1 MKFRSIEFL
10 IIVLLSFF
18 YAPILSAAED
28 VDWKAG
34 KEPTYEA
41 DSTSIVTST
50 RWGVGSRQEDVQ
62 ITFLLEATP
71 DMSKGGWSGFIQS
84 SERFYVKIFLV
95 GNDDRRQYFKVN
107 NSKAVGS
114 DTYLGGWK
122 DGPATSKEQLLTFDF
137 SWDELMSVKK
147 SKTLILDYASYDSP
161 DIHKDITFSLENF
174 SAELDKIEADIKS
187 IDGGRAYLMTQEQ
200 ANSTPILD
208 LPLTIQESWQTE
220 LQRVSGSLSMS
231 VDALMKLSKNEIE
244 LLIKKKS
251 EADKKARLAEIRKQ
265 HQAIYD
271 QEPNWI
277 DINICPKPDVS
288 FCKNVGKNAFTDD
301 AMFSDLT
308 HEYGEIL
315 GVVWRSIGSIKRIY
329 GGSVEYDFAPKIYY
343 TSYAGYYYIV
353 KNDKGQID
361 IRACDSVYTKY

>member
-1 MKFRSIEFL
+1 MKFKSIKFL
-10 IIVLLSFF
+10 IIVLLSFVL
-18 YAPILSAAED
+18 APNLSAAED
-28 VDWKAG
+28 VDWVFG
-34 KEPTYEA
+34 KDAIYET
-41 DSTSIVTST
+41 DTNSPIIGT
-50 RWGVGSRQEDVQ
+50 RWAIGSRKENVQ
-62 ITFLLEATP
+62 LTFRLEVKT
-71 DMSKGGWSGFIQS
+71 DMKRGGWFGDVRS
-84 SERFYVKIFLV
+84 SERFFVRLNLVSKSGDRKYFIVK
-95 GNDDRRQYFKVN
+95 
-107 NSKAVGS
+107 NSKAVGP
-114 DTYLGGWK
+114 DTKNGSWK
-122 DGPATSKEQLLTFDF
+122 DGPTTSAQQMLQFDF
-137 SWDELMSVKK
+137 SWDQMLQIKNA
-147 SKTLILDYASYDSP
+147 KTVVLDYASYDNP
-161 DIHKDITFSLENF
+161 DDYKDISFPLEEFSTQ
-174 SAELDKIEADIKS
+174 LDKIKADIKS
-187 IDGGRAYLMTQEQ
+187 VDGGWAYLITQEQ
-200 ANSTPILD
+200 TDNTPILD
-208 LPLTIQESWQTE
+208 LPFSGQESWQTE

-251 EADKKARLAEIRKQ
+251 EADREARLAEIRKQ

-277 DINICPKPDVS
+277 DMNICPKPDVS
-288 FCKNVGKNAFTDD
+288 FCKNIGKNAFTDD